1 MTQKQ
6 SGQNFD
12 LKEEIRDYWSERA
25 ATFDES
31 ASHLIENRFGM
42 PEWHQLLR
50 LAFDLGDTGT
60 LDGSRVLDI
69 ACGTGEISR
78 ILCALGAEVT
88 GLDFSE
94 AMHEKSRAKLA
105 EHNWTALPCDAENLA
120 GVPDASFDFAVT
132 RHLVWTLTDPN
143 AAFAEWAR
151 VLKPGGKLL
160 IVDGNFTKP
169 HGLAQRFK
177 LWLASQL
184 SQAPE
189 KSEKERTQDQNIR
202 KQLPFRDGLKIE
214 TVKDVL
220 LQAGLE
226 PVKTLSVQR
235 LYHAGMKGWPLA
247 TRLRQTSANRFA
259 IVSTR
264 KN

>member
-1 MTQKQ
+1 MSRDST
-6 SGQNFD
+6 GQNFD
-12 LKEEIRDYWSERA
+12 LKEEIRAYWSERA

-31 ASHLIENRFGM
+31 ASHLIENRFGL
-42 PEWHQLLR
+42 PEWHRLLR

-60 LDGSRVLDI
+60 LDGSQVLDI

-78 ILCALGAEVT
+78 ILCTLGAKVT

-94 AMHEKSRAKLA
+94 AMHEKSRAKLS
-105 EHNWTALPCDAENLA
+105 EQNWTPLPCDAENLV

-132 RHLVWTLTDPN
+132 RHLVWTLTNPN

-160 IVDGNFTKP
+160 IVDGNFTKT
-169 HGLAQRFK
+169 HGLAQRLK

-184 SQAPE
+184 SQTPE
-189 KSEKERTQDQNIR
+189 RSEKEQKMDQDIR
-202 KQLPFRDGLKIE
+202 KQLPLRDGLEIE
-214 TVKDVL
+214 TVKNALSQSGFDLGKVL
-220 LQAGLE
+220 D
-226 PVKTLSVQR
+226 VQR

-259 IVSTR
+259 IVGKR
-264 KN
+264 RL